1 MITPMEERHISAIA
15 RLEQACFAHPWSEQ
29 ALRDELENEQ
39 AVFFVAEDETGRLMG
54 YTGMHVVLGE
64 CYMDNLAVDPS
75 FRHKGVGRA
84 LLQAL
89 IDWAYEHEGVFLTLE
104 VRPSNEIARH
114 LYTAMG
120 LREVGRRPR
129 YYTDPTEDALLMTV
143 SFDSAVSSKT

>member
-1 MITPMEERHISAIA
+1 MIKPMEERHISAIA

-89 IDWAYEHEGVFLTLE
+89 IDWVREHEGVFLTLE

>member
-1 MITPMEERHISAIA
+1 MITLMEERHIPAIA
-15 RLEQACFAHPWSEQ
+15 QLEQACFAHPWSEQ
-29 ALRDELENEQ
+29 ALREELENEQ

-89 IDWAYEHEGVFLTLE
+89 IDWARKHEGVFLTLE
-104 VRPSNEIARH
+104 VRPSNEIARR
-114 LYTAMG
+114 LYTSMG
-120 LREVGRRPR
+120 FREVGRRPR

-143 SFDSAVSSKT
+143 LFDTAVSSTK

>member
-1 MITPMEERHISAIA
+1 MIKPMEERHISAIA

-89 IDWAYEHEGVFLTLE
+89 IDWAREHEGVFLTLE

-120 LREVGRRPR
+120 FQEVGRRPR

-143 SFDSAVSSKT
+143 SFDSVVSSKT

>member
-1 MITPMEERHISAIA
+1 MIKPMEERHIPAIA

-29 ALRDELENEQ
+29 ALRDELENEK

-89 IDWAYEHEGVFLTLE
+89 IDWARKHEGVFLTLE

>member
-1 MITPMEERHISAIA
+1 MIKPMEERHISAIA

-104 VRPSNEIARH
+104 VRPSNGIARH

>member
-39 AVFFVAEDETGRLMG
+39 AVFFVAEDETGRLIG

>member
-1 MITPMEERHISAIA
+1 MIKPMEERHISAMA

-54 YTGMHVVLGE
+54 YTGVHGVLGE

-75 FRHKGVGRA
+75 FRHKGVGPA

-89 IDWAYEHEGVFLTLE
+89 IDWAYEHEAVFLTLE

-120 LREVGRRPR
+120 LREVGGRPR
-129 YYTDPTEDALLMTV
+129 YYTVPTEGALLMTV

>member
-1 MITPMEERHISAIA
+1 MITLMEERHIPAIA
-15 RLEQACFAHPWSEQ
+15 QLEQACFAHPWSEQ
-29 ALRDELENEQ
+29 ALREELENEQ

-89 IDWAYEHEGVFLTLE
+89 IDWARTHKGVFLTLE
-104 VRPSNEIARH
+104 VRPSNEIPRR
-114 LYTAMG
+114 LYTSMG

-143 SFDSAVSSKT
+143 SFDTAVSSKT

>member
-1 MITPMEERHISAIA
+1 MIKPMEERHIPAIA

-89 IDWAYEHEGVFLTLE
+89 IDWARKHEGVFLTLE

>member
-1 MITPMEERHISAIA
+1 MIKPMEERHISAIA

-89 IDWAYEHEGVFLTLE
+89 IDWAREHEGVFPTLE

-120 LREVGRRPR
+120 FQEVGCRPR

-143 SFDSAVSSKT
+143 SFDSVVSSKT

>member
-1 MITPMEERHISAIA
+1 MIKPMEERHIPAIA

>member
-1 MITPMEERHISAIA
+1 MITPMEERHIPAIA
-15 RLEQACFAHPWSEQ
+15 QLEQACFAHPWSEQ

-89 IDWAYEHEGVFLTLE
+89 IDWARAHKGVFLTLE
-104 VRPSNEIARH
+104 VRPSNEIARR
-114 LYTAMG
+114 LYTSIG
-120 LREVGRRPR
+120 FREVGRRPR

-143 SFDSAVSSKT
+143 LFDSAVPSTK

>member
-15 RLEQACFAHPWSEQ
+15 QLEQACFAHPWSEQ

-143 SFDSAVSSKT
+143 SFDTAVSSKT

>member
-1 MITPMEERHISAIA
+1 MIKPMEERHISAIA

-120 LREVGRRPR
+120 FQEVGRRPR